1 VGPAAASAQTQVTRP
16 LGLPLE
22 IVPEQSPYA
31 EPRSAT
37 LPVRVIYEGHPL
49 AGALVKLTRLES
61 DATPFE
67 THVTDRSGRAVF
79 AMPHNGTWLLNV
91 IWTKPQPKTAE
102 TDYETV
108 FSSLSF
114 GFPSYPSP
122 PAQ

>member
-1 VGPAAASAQTQVTRP
+1 MPTYYLPARHRVASKGGTIGFASSPDGVT
-16 LGLPLE
+16 
-22 IVPEQSPYA
+22 
-31 EPRSAT
+31 
-37 LPVRVIYEGHPL
+37 
-49 AGALVKLTRLES
+49 
-61 DATPFE
+61 
-67 THVTDRSGRAVF
+67 TDRSGRAVF

-102 TDYETV
+102 TDYGTV